1 VNIST
6 SIWTWVMAFCTLG
19 ILSFLY
25 KENPVYRAA
34 EHIFIGSAAGH
45 AIGIAVGSI
54 HRFGWKP
61 LFEQGQYLLVIPF
74 LLGLML
80 YTRFFKKVSW
90 LSRWPIAF
98 LVGVGTGVSL
108 FTMLRSQ
115 VIAQAEGAM
124 VRIPA
129 IVGGQIS
136 IGVTLNNIITVVGL
150 LAVLTYFIFS
160 IPQKGPVRLV
170 SQAGRFVMM
179 ITFGV
184 AFGNVVAGRISIL
197 LGQLKSLLGTWLGL
211 IS

>member
-1 VNIST
+1 MNIST